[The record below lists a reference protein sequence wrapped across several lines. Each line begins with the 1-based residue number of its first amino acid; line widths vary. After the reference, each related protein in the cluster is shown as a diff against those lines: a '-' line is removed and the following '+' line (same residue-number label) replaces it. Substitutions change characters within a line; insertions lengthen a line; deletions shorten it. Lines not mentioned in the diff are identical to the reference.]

1 MKSKLNDFLKHLSV
15 ERDYSVHT
23 IRNYKIDLIDWLS
36 FLERKKIKS
45 ADHHNVREYLGILTE
60 KGLSKRTIA
69 RKIACLRSFYKFLSI
84 RGRTERNPVEIIS
97 SPRLP
102 HRLPHFLEISEIE
115 RLIDATENDKFS
127 LRNRAIIELLY
138 SSGLRVSELSGLNI
152 ENIDFGSGT
161 VRCFGKGKKERIVPF
176 GSLAKEALEVYLRKD
191 GRESGVLFLNR
202 FGKRITTRGV
212 WMIIENERLKA
223 GLFHLSPHT
232 LRHSVATHLLERG
245 ADIRSVQ
252 EFLGHKRLST
262 TQIYTH
268 LTTKRLKEVYDKAH
282 PRA

>member
-1 MKSKLNDFLKHLSV
+1 MNSKLNDFLKHLSV
-15 ERDYSVHT
+15 ERAYSTHT
-23 IRNYKIDLIDWLS
+23 IRNYRTDLIDWFS
-36 FLERKKIKS
+36 FLEEKKIKS
-45 ADHHNVREYLGILTE
+45 PDHHNMREYLGILTE

-69 RKIACLRSFYKFLSI
+69 RKIACLRSFYKFLSL
-84 RGRTERNPVEIIS
+84 RWKAERNPVETIS

-102 HRLPHFLEISEIE
+102 HRLPHFLQIEEIE
-115 RLIDATENDKFS
+115 RLINATENDRFS

-152 ENIDFGSGT
+152 EDIDFGNNT

-176 GSLAKEALEVYLRKD
+176 GSLAKEALEAHLRK
-191 GRESGVLFLNR
+191 GSKESGALFLNR
-202 FGKRITTRGV
+202 LGKRLKTGGV
-212 WMIIENERLKA
+212 WVIIEKERLKA
-223 GLFHLSPHT
+223 GLFHLSPHS

>member
-191 GRESGVLFLNR
+191 GRESGALFLNR
-202 FGKRITTRGV
+202 FGKRLTTRGV